1 MFKCFF
7 GISPTRLFSALCP
20 SPIQGA
26 AEIASLNNARTKNAG
41 GVLFHT
47 NQRDNK
53 IDILKPGKCQEAK
66 GYSSKSMQT
75 AKYYGTHELE
85 TRRRE
90 WSSEI

>member
-1 MFKCFF
+1 MFF
-7 GISPTRLFSALCP
+7 GISPTRIFSVLCP
-20 SPIQGA
+20 SLIQGA
-26 AEIASLNNARTKNAG
+26 ASRVGSRFADIASSEDKKNAG

-75 AKYYGTHELE
+75 AKYYDKLF
-85 TRRRE
+85 
-90 WSSEI
+90 